1 MSKLDD
7 LFAQL
12 PEDAKQRI
20 LTEAALRKF
29 GVAPIEYL
37 TPDQLNALEARP
49 LEFLVDGLLARG
61 HLVMLGGRPKSGK
74 SWLTAQLAHALDTGR
89 PFLGR
94 PTRPA
99 RVLYLALEDKADRL
113 KQRAGVLDWRFN
125 QTCARFQIEPLNGPF
140 GALGPGLSYI
150 ERQAFDF
157 DAIFIDTLIAALG
170 GNISENDNTAM
181 GAIVNELSD
190 IAHGFNCAIL
200 LVHHIGKG
208 MSDDVFNLLRGASA
222 LRGAYDVGLLLDRK
236 QGEREAVLHVEARD
250 FEGQAVTIRQKES
263 GNGWDVVGAGREI
276 VEIRAGRRVIEA
288 LADFENGAAADEL
301 AEALGISKATVF
313 RQLKRAERDGHVF
326 LLRTDDSSAGR
337 PTLIWGLAAQ
347 HEKYIAQPS
356 LLPPPSL
363 QKGVIM
369 GDKG

>member
-1 MSKLDD
+1 MSNMDE
-7 LFAQL
+7 LFARL
-12 PEDAKQRI
+12 PEDAKQRV
-20 LTEAALRKF
+20 LTEAVLRKF
-29 GVAPIEYL
+29 GVAPVDYL

-113 KQRAGVLDWRFN
+113 KQRAQVLDWRFN

-140 GALGPGLSYI
+140 GALGPGLGYI

-157 DAIFIDTLIAALG
+157 DAILIDTLIAALG

-181 GAIVNELSD
+181 GAIVNELSA

-250 FEGQAVTIRQKES
+250 FEGQAVTIRQRD
-263 GNGWDVVGAGREI
+263 GGDGWDVMGGRKEI
-276 VEIRAGRRVIEA
+276 TRIRTATKVLGYLEEQSEATVE
-288 LADFENGAAADEL
+288 EL
-301 AEALGISKATVF
+301 AEHLAISKQAV
-313 RQLKRAERDGHVF
+313 RHQLNRLEGEGKVCRLDRPSEG
-326 LLRTDDSSAGR
+326 SGR
-337 PTLIWGLAAQ
+337 PVGLWMLADNA
-347 HEKYIAQPS
+347 
-356 LLPPPSL
+356 
-363 QKGVIM
+363 KGVEVSQQTPLPL
-369 GDKG
+369 KEVV